1 MSPKNK
7 KPQLIVLGV
16 DAGDHRFIEEWVAE
30 GRLPAIGSVMK
41 GGFSG
46 RTAGPELVTEHGVWI
61 SIFSG
66 LSRGQHGYYYF
77 RQLVPGTYGLR
88 SITGLDL
95 DAPPFWA
102 RLAGTGVK
110 PLIID
115 AADTKL
121 YPGITGVQVANWAT
135 HNNWDPDHFVTA
147 SEPPGVI
154 EDVRRRFGDKLVVR
168 ENHSSVFE
176 EDLEIYKKLLIHV
189 EKKGAMSRYLLDR
202 EEYGL
207 AVILFAESH
216 AANHQFWKYH
226 RRNREKGAPDNELTD
241 AILNVY
247 KAIDREI
254 GRIIETRNDANICI
268 LSSVGMEDDFPNA
281 PISEAL
287 CRMLGWQAEPEAG
300 GGSLRPIDIAR
311 KLIPEKVRVA
321 LTRGL
326 SRERREQLLSDGFTS
341 GTDWKKTR
349 AFSIPVSYTGFI
361 RVNLKGREPDGIV
374 SPGAEY
380 TALLDEI
387 EASLMKLGDGET
399 GEPAVV
405 SVSRVRELFGEDSH
419 PALPDLFV
427 EFKPGKFMDTVTFD
441 GKEITM
447 KRPEFFRRSDH
458 SCYGFFALSGP
469 SVKRRGA
476 AGDINVL
483 DIAPT
488 FLSLIGEPVPDEM
501 QGRPIEI

>member
-1 MSPKNK
+1 MTSKEKRP
-7 KPQLIVLGV
+7 PLIVLGI
-16 DAGDHRFIEEWVAE
+16 DAGDHRFIQEWAAE
-30 GRLPAIGSVMK
+30 GHLPAISSIIED
-41 GGFSG
+41 GFSG

-77 RQLVPGTYGLR
+77 RQLVPGTYGLK
-88 SITGLDL
+88 SVTGLEV
-95 DAPPFWA
+95 DAPPFWS
-102 RLAGTGVK
+102 RFGGTGVK
-110 PLIID
+110 SLVID

-121 YPGITGVQVANWAT
+121 YPGIPGVQVANWAT

-147 SEPPGVI
+147 SEPPAVI
-154 EDVRRRFGDKLVVR
+154 EDIKRRFDEKLVVR
-168 ENHSSVFE
+168 ENHSSTFG
-176 EDLEIYKKLLIHV
+176 EDLEIYAKLLTHV
-189 EKKGAMSRYLLDR
+189 EKKGEMSRYLLEKDA
-202 EEYGL
+202 YDL
-207 AVILFAESH
+207 SVIIFGESH

-226 RRNREKGAPDNELTD
+226 RRNREKGSSDNELTD

-254 GRIIETRNDANICI
+254 GRIIESRKDANICI

-281 PISEAL
+281 ALSEAL
-287 CRMLGWQAEPEAG
+287 CRLLGWQAAPEADG
-300 GGSLRPIDIAR
+300 ISFRPIDIAR
-311 KLIPEKVRVA
+311 RLLPESVRVA

-326 SRERREQLLSDGFTS
+326 SRDKREQLLSDGFTN
-341 GTDWKKTR
+341 GTDWKRTR

-361 RVNLKGREPDGIV
+361 RVNLKGREPEGIV

-380 TALLDEI
+380 TSLLDEI
-387 EASLMKLGDGET
+387 EAALTKLRDAET

-427 EFKPGKFMDTVTFD
+427 EFKPGRFMDRVTYE
-441 GKEITM
+441 GKEISM

-469 SVKRRGA
+469 SITKRGPI
-476 AGDINVL
+476 GDISVL

-488 FLSLIGEPVPDEM
+488 LLSLLGRPVPEDMKGLPLEL
-501 QGRPIEI
+501 